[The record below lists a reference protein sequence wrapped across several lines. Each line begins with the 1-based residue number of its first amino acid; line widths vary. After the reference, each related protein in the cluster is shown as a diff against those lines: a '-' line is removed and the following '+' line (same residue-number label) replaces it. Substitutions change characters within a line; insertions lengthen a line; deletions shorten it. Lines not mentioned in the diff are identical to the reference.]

1 MELTVEEIEKIF
13 EDERRRIRRSLDQ
26 IETERAYIKGCRKAI
41 KFWRVELKRARA
53 ARKGASRGSK

>member
-1 MELTVEEIEKIF
+1 MELTVEEIEKII
-13 EDERRRIRRSLDQ
+13 EGERRRIRRSLGR
-26 IETERAYIKGCRKAI
+26 IEAERAYIQGCRKLI